1 MKVTLTMNEVV
12 ALVRNQYRFHDDDNI
27 QVEIEGFVK
36 ANTTGTEVDNWIDV
50 PFDWSETVAPPEAI
64 SFCKIEIMLRDGSI
78 DKGFPD
84 DWNISWL
91 QQDIP
96 NDIVKFRKVS

>member
-1 MKVTLTMNEVV
+1 MKIILTIQDVIVMLRKEHQ
-12 ALVRNQYRFHDDDNI
+12 LPDDV